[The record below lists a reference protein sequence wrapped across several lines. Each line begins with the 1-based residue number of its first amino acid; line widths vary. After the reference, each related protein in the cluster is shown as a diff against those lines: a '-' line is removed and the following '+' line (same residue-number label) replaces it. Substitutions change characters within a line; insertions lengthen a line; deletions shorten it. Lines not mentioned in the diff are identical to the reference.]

1 MRVNLF
7 PRKVSEK
14 FQHRKTIRN
23 TNIRQN
29 FVGS

>member
-14 FQHRKTIRN
+14 FQQIFTTEKQVVTLI
-23 TNIRQN
+23 
-29 FVGS
+29 